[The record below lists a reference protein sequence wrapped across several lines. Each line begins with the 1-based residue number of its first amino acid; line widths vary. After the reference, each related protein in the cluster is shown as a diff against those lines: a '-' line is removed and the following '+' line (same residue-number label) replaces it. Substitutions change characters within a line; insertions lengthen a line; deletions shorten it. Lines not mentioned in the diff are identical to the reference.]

1 VKSWG
6 AGRTFKRAQERLIMT
21 PSPTAVPLLVALR
34 ERGAAIQATEMEK
47 ARRRLGKLRPD
58 QEQALEALGSA
69 IVDRLLHAPTV
80 AIEEMASEGEVEDN
94 ARLLRAVL
102 GIA

>member
-1 VKSWG
+1 M
-6 AGRTFKRAQERLIMT
+6 TMT
-21 PSPTAVPLLVALR
+21 PSPTAVLPLLVALR

-58 QEQALEALGSA
+58 QEQALEALGAA
-69 IVDRLLHAPTV
+69 IVNQLLHAPTV
-80 AIEEMASEGEVEDN
+80 AIKAMASEGEVEEN
-94 ARLLRAVL
+94 SRLVRSVL